1 MEPGLRD
8 RENQRGK
15 TRLSFKLLAAME
27 PGLRDRE
34 NVCRQHQRPRGSRGA
49 AMEPGLRDREN
60 PPGRRPVVGV
70 DPAAMEPGLR
80 DRENAATLS
89 ELATRGSSP
98 QWSPA

>member
-1 MEPGLRD
+1 
-8 RENQRGK
+8 
-15 TRLSFKLLAAME
+15 
-27 PGLRDRE
+27 
-34 NVCRQHQRPRGSRGA
+34 
-49 AMEPGLRDREN
+49 MEPGLRDREN